1 MSGIF
6 WALLGQLFLGLSLV
20 IDKILLDQKPKK
32 DQVLS
37 YIFWIGLLNFVG
49 LLFAPFGFAVP
60 STTTILLSLLAGA
73 LFLVSLATYYAA
85 LAKGGVSSTLAIIG
99 GFAPIATY
107 LISGFFSFS
116 SLNVAE
122 GIAFALLVAGGLLL
136 FFTEKIDF
144 KKIFLWVILASLFIG
159 LADVSQKLA
168 FNTANFV
175 TVFVSM
181 KFFTGVIALCLLA
194 IPSLRRRIFSSSA
207 DTSHKYRISYFLN
220 RALSGASSFLIFYGI
235 ALEAQPALV
244 ESLSGV
250 RFVLIF
256 LIAFAISK
264 IKPAWLN
271 EKFRGWILAGK
282 IIATILILLG
292 LLGLGLQ
299 KSYESKPIP
308 DPEEITWGVTFSKQM
323 SKSFG
328 SSWQENLTAI
338 LTDLKPK
345 TVRLI
350 AYWDEI
356 EPKKDQYDFEDL
368 DWQMN
373 EARKAGVPV
382 VLVVGQKVPRWP
394 ECHFPSW
401 IDPGSAQ
408 KNDELI
414 TYLKEVVERY
424 RGDKNILYWQVEN
437 EPFLMFGECP
447 GSNAALIEKEIA
459 TVRELDPTRKIYMTD
474 GGEFGDWYRTAKR
487 ADIFGP
493 TLYRKVH
500 TKLFGYITWPITPEL
515 YPLRRDITRALVGK
529 PNQEFVISE
538 LGLEPWMVR
547 QIYEVDIPTQLSFF
561 SLDDFKNNIAYA
573 RQTGF
578 STFYTWG
585 AEWWYWLKKQ
595 DHPEFW
601 NAAKELFAGKQL
613 L

>member
-1 MSGIF
+1 MNGIF

-73 LFLVSLATYYAA
+73 IFLASLATYYIA

-107 LISGFFSFS
+107 LIAGFFSFS
-116 SLNVAE
+116 PFNVAE
-122 GIAFALLVAGGLLL
+122 GIAFALLVIGGLIL

-144 KKIFLWVILASLFIG
+144 KKIFLWIILASLFIG
-159 LADVSQKLA
+159 LADVSQKLT

-175 TVFVSM
+175 TVFVLM
-181 KFFTGVIALCLLA
+181 KLFTGMIALGLLM
-194 IPSLRRRIFSSSA
+194 IPSLRKKILTSSI
-207 DTSHKYRISYFLN
+207 DTSHKYRILYFLN

-235 ALEAQPALV
+235 SLEAQPALI

-250 RFVLIF
+250 RFALIF
-256 LIAFAISK
+256 LIAFAVSK
-264 IKPAWLN
+264 IKPSWLN
-271 EKFRGWILAGK
+271 EKFHGWVLAGK
-282 IIATILILLG
+282 IVATILILLG

-299 KSYESKPIP
+299 KNYESRALPN
-308 DPEEITWGVTFSKQM
+308 PEEITWGVTFSKQM

-328 SSWQENLTAI
+328 SDWRENLKAI
-338 LTDLKPK
+338 LNDLKPK
-345 TVRLI
+345 AIRLI

-356 EPKKDQYDFEDL
+356 EPEKDKYDFADL

-373 EARKAGVPV
+373 EAQNAGVPI

-394 ECHFPSW
+394 ECHFPAWLSPN
-401 IDPGSAQ
+401 DTQ

-414 TYLKEVVERY
+414 AYIKDVVKRY
-424 RGDKNILYWQVEN
+424 RDKNILYWQVEN

-447 GSNAALIEKEIA
+447 GSDAKLLDKEIIA
-459 TVRELDPTRKIYMTD
+459 VRESDPARKIYLTD

-487 ADIFGP
+487 ADVFGP

-500 TKLFGYITWPITPEL
+500 TTLFGYITWPITPEL
-515 YPLRRDITRALVGK
+515 YPLRRDITRALVDK

-538 LGLEPWMVR
+538 LGLEPWMVK

-561 SLDDFKNNIAYA
+561 DLNDFKNNIAYA
-573 RQTGF
+573 RRTGF
-578 STFYTWG
+578 TSFYTWG
-585 AEWWYWLKKQ
+585 AEWWYWLKNQ
-595 DHPEFW
+595 NHPEFW
-601 NAAKELFAGKQL
+601 KEAKALFKSATD
-613 L
+613 

>member
-73 LFLVSLATYYAA
+73 IFLISLTTYYIA

-107 LISGFFSFS
+107 FVAGFFSFS
-116 SLNVAE
+116 PLNAAE
-122 GIAFALLVAGGLLL
+122 GIAFALLVIGGLIL

-144 KKIFLWVILASLFIG
+144 KKIFLWIILASLFIG

-175 TVFVSM
+175 TVFVLM
-181 KFFTGVIALCLLA
+181 KLFTGVIALGLLI
-194 IPSLRRRIFSSSA
+194 IPSLRKKILTSSI
-207 DTSHKYRISYFLN
+207 DTSHKYRIFYFLN
-220 RALSGASSFLIFYGI
+220 RALSGASSFFIFYGI
-235 ALEAQPALV
+235 SLEAQPALI

-250 RFVLIF
+250 RFALIF

-264 IKPAWLN
+264 IKPSWLN
-271 EKFRGWILAGK
+271 EKFHGWILAGK
-282 IIATILILLG
+282 IVATILILLG

-299 KSYESKPIP
+299 KNYANRALPK
-308 DPEEITWGVTFSKQM
+308 PEEITWGVTFSKQM

-328 SSWQENLTAI
+328 SNWRENLKAI
-338 LTDLKPK
+338 LIDLKPK
-345 TVRLI
+345 AIRLL

-356 EPKKDQYDFEDL
+356 EPEKDKYYFADL
-368 DWQMN
+368 DWQIS
-373 EARKAGVPV
+373 EAQNAGVPV

-394 ECHFPSW
+394 ECHFPAW
-401 IDPGSAQ
+401 LNPDDTQ

-414 TYLKEVVERY
+414 AYIKDVVTRY
-424 RGDKNILYWQVEN
+424 RDKNILYWQVEN

-447 GSNAALIEKEIA
+447 GSDSKLLDKEIIA
-459 TVRELDPTRKIYMTD
+459 VRESDPTRKIYMTD
-474 GGEFGDWYRTAKR
+474 GGEFGDWYRTAKL
-487 ADIFGP
+487 ADVFGP
-493 TLYRKVH
+493 TLYLKVH
-500 TKLFGYITWPITPEL
+500 TTLFGYITWPITPEL
-515 YPLRRDITRALVGK
+515 YPLRRDITRALIGK
-529 PNQEFVISE
+529 PDQEFVISE
-538 LGLEPWMVR
+538 LGLEPWMVK

-561 SLDDFKNNIAYA
+561 DLDDFKNNIAYA
-573 RQTGF
+573 RRTGF
-578 STFYTWG
+578 TSFYTWG
-585 AEWWYWLKKQ
+585 AEWWYWLKNQ
-595 DHPEFW
+595 NHPEFW
-601 NAAKELFAGKQL
+601 EEAKTLFESAPN
-613 L
+613 